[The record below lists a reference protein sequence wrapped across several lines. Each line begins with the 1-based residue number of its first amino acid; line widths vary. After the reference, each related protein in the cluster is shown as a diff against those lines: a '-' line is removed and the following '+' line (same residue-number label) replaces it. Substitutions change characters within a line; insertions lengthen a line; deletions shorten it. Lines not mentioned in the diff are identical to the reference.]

1 MLIHLLSRAE
11 WDQARLAGVHAPP
24 SLASEGFIHL
34 CTPEQL
40 PGVILRFFAN
50 QGDIL
55 ALKLD
60 ETKIIGEI
68 RWEDSYGH
76 GLFPHLYA
84 PLNLDAVISPPS
96 PDNGELNKDKS
107 ASGSPLLGLGEAGEP
122 E

>member
-11 WDQARLAGVHAPP
+11 WGQARLAGVHAPP

-40 PGVILRFFAN
+40 PGVVARFFAN
-50 QGDIL
+50 QSDIL
-55 ALKLD
+55 ALELD

-84 PLNLDAVISPPS
+84 PLNLEAVI
-96 PDNGELNKDKS
+96 
-107 ASGSPLLGLGEAGEP
+107 GSPLLGSGEP